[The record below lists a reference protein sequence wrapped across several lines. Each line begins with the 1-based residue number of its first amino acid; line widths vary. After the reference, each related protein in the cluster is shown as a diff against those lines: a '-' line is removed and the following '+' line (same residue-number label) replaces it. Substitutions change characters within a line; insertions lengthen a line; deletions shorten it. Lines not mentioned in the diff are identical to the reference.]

1 MMYVRMIPFW
11 LAAVGG
17 SQIRLIL
24 RDVRSAVARFLG
36 GPLGTICK
44 EITKEIVYAITEEQ
58 C

>member
-17 SQIRLIL
+17 SQVRLIL
-24 RDVRSAVARFLG
+24 RDVTSVVARFLG

-44 EITKEIVYAITEEQ
+44 EITKETCYANTEE
-58 C
+58 